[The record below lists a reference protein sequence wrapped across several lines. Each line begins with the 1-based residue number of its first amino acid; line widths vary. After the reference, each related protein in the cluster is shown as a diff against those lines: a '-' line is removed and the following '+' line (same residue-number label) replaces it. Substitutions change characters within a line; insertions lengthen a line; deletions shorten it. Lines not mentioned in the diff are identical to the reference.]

1 MYYVLWV
8 QKYIRSGCRLQ
19 VNPVDVIYP
28 VGDILWDT
36 FYVMWVLFF
45 ILWTTLFISCGEHVS
60 CLYPVEN
67 ISCGERHP
75 QVFSTGHVSNLI
87 LWVYPVESL
96 SFTDVLRCN
105 AHHLD
110 DLCLSV
116 QRICLWSNSCRTAV
130 CHLPPGVA
138 EVACW
143 VYFLSSAVLRRYVCP
158 RYLIL

>member
-1 MYYVLWV
+1 VLQHGPVENPPDMYYVLWV

-19 VNPVDVIYP
+19 VNPVGVICP

-45 ILWTTLFISCGEHVS
+45 ILWTTLFTSCGEHVS
-60 CLYPVEN
+60 CLCPVEN

-96 SFTDVLRCN
+96 SFTDVRSKT
-105 AHHLD
+105 D
-110 DLCLSV
+110 VIESTKV
-116 QRICLWSNSCRTAV
+116 KI
-130 CHLPPGVA
+130 
-138 EVACW
+138 E
-143 VYFLSSAVLRRYVCP
+143 
-158 RYLIL
+158 